1 MLGGKM
7 EVLIE
12 KLDHN
17 GRGIGYISKKI
28 IFVPKTVVGDL
39 VDVELTLEKK
49 NYSVGKAL
57 NIIKKSSKR
66 INVVCPYFEV
76 CGGCDLLNISY
87 EDTLKY
93 KVDKVKG
100 ILKKVNVEPTIIK
113 NENEFYYRNKIEL
126 KVIDGKIGFY
136 EEKTH
141 NVVKIYECLIAS
153 KAINECIFKLK
164 LLNIINGS
172 ITLRS
177 NYNNELLIVIE
188 SNDDLKFDINKFLKG
203 LKVVGIVKNNETI
216 YGENFLYEMI
226 NNYIF
231 KISYNSF
238 FQVNSSMAS
247 NLFKIISD
255 SITPESTVLDLYCG
269 VGSLSIVEAKK
280 AFEVIGIEIVPNAV
294 INAIENARI
303 NKCNNVSFL
312 LNDVENAIGKIA
324 KKIDVVVVDPP
335 RKGLDTTTLNTLLKE
350 KPSKI
355 IYVSCDPLTLGR
367 DLDKLLDIYN
377 IEKYYILDMFS
388 YTYHVECVCVLELN
402 KEIVK

>member
-1 MLGGKM
+1 M

-39 VDVELTLEKK
+39 VDVEVTLEKK

-57 NIIKKSSKR
+57 KIIKKSSKR
-66 INVVCPYFEV
+66 INVVCPYFDI

-100 ILKKVNVEPTIIK
+100 ILKKVNVEPTVIK

-141 NVVKIYECLIAS
+141 NVVEINECLIAS
-153 KAINECIFKLK
+153 KAINECISKLK

-172 ITLRS
+172 VTLRS

-188 SNDDLKFDINKFLKG
+188 SNDELKFDINEFLKG

-255 SITPESTVLDLYCG
+255 SFTPESTVLDLYCG

-312 LNDVENAIGKIA
+312 LNDVENAIGKIS

-388 YTYHVECVCVLELN
+388 YTYHVECV
-402 KEIVK
+402 

>member
-1 MLGGKM
+1 M

-39 VDVELTLEKK
+39 VDVEVTLEKK

-57 NIIKKSSKR
+57 KIIKKSSKR
-66 INVVCPYFEV
+66 INVVCPYFDI

-100 ILKKVNVEPTIIK
+100 ILKKVNVEPTVIK

-141 NVVKIYECLIAS
+141 NVVEINECLIAS
-153 KAINECIFKLK
+153 KAINECISKLK

-172 ITLRS
+172 VTLRS

-188 SNDDLKFDINKFLKG
+188 SNDELKFDINEFLKG

-255 SITPESTVLDLYCG
+255 SITPDATVLDLYCG

-312 LNDVENAIGKIA
+312 LNDVENAIGKIS

-402 KEIVK
+402 K

>member
-1 MLGGKM
+1 M

-39 VDVELTLEKK
+39 VDVEVTLEKK

-57 NIIKKSSKR
+57 KIIKKSSKR
-66 INVVCPYFEV
+66 INVVCPYFDI

-141 NVVKIYECLIAS
+141 NVVEINECLIAS
-153 KAINECIFKLK
+153 KAINECISKLK
-164 LLNIINGS
+164 LLNVINGS

-188 SNDDLKFDINKFLKG
+188 SNDELKFDINEFLKG

-216 YGENFLYEMI
+216 YGENFLFEMI

-255 SITPESTVLDLYCG
+255 SFTPESTVLDLYCG

-312 LNDVENAIGKIA
+312 LNDVENAIGKIS

-350 KPSKI
+350 KPGKV

-402 KEIVK
+402 K